1 LMGRAVGPGR
11 ASLAGLRWLA
21 GVGPSPFEAWG
32 VAMGWADSTT
42 FSHASRLTAAGLAA
56 GCATR
61 RGGGSLLYATR
72 SGVEASG
79 LYALPLVAEPAPSTW
94 AHLEACAWTSA
105 WLTARGRHVVG
116 TRELLLEDAWRGELE
131 WLERDGLRR
140 RAHRPDLAAALTVD
154 GRLLPIEVELASK
167 SLTRLRAILALHAG
181 WIAARKTAAV
191 IYVCVPVKL
200 ADRVQREAAAFG
212 LAADRKTL
220 RVELLET
227 IRAAARAARS
237 QSAGQPTA
245 AASEMTG

>member
-1 LMGRAVGPGR
+1 MGRAVGPGH
-11 ASLAGLRWLA
+11 ASLKGLGWLA
-21 GVGPSPFEAWG
+21 GVGPSPLEAWG

-42 FSHASRLTAAGLAA
+42 FSHASRLTATGLA
-56 GCATR
+56 GSCATR

-94 AHLEACAWTSA
+94 AHLEACAWTAA

-116 TRELLLEDAWRGELE
+116 TRGLLLEDVWRGELE

-154 GRLLPIEVELASK
+154 GPLLPIEVELASK

-181 WIAARKTAAV
+181 WIAAGKTAAV
-191 IYVCVPVKL
+191 IYVCGPVKL

-220 RVELLET
+220 RVELLDT

-237 QSAGQPTA
+237 QSAGQPTV